1 MARKVTKVV
10 DKEIPTSDLGDN
22 LSTLL
27 TTANSFRNAQRSYIP
42 DKINYLIL
50 VPTLRC
56 NLSCSYCQ
64 VSRVAEK
71 ATGFDWS
78 EDTLKAVL
86 NFIDRLNFEKL
97 KIEFQGGEPLLALA
111 KLNRVRDHCRSNRYN
126 VEFVVCTNLQSLS
139 DEAIDFLSHD
149 DVMVSTSFDGTM
161 VNHEKQRMGSA
172 TEMSQ
177 FKSNIQNLFT
187 EFGSEK
193 ISLLPTL
200 DPLDLPDP
208 AELIDSFL
216 EFGVTSIFLRPVANY
231 GFARKAHD
239 AQKVSSSWYA
249 FHDKIISEMVRR
261 NFEDGTRLEDFY
273 LSLCLRRILRSDTNG
288 HVDLRNPNLLGR
300 DYIVIDYD
308 GTFYPTD
315 EARMLTRTG
324 QVDLSVGHIQN
335 EINQSKLDLLNSYS
349 SNYGDPDCDA
359 CKHQQYCGRDVID
372 DLSRYG
378 TIDLPRHQTEFCKR
392 QMYMYGL
399 IEEMLGSSDP
409 ATLHSLALW
418 ADIPNWD
425 PILSDILR

>member
-1 MARKVTKVV
+1 MTEVV
-10 DKEIPTSDLGDN
+10 DEQIVIPGLRDN
-22 LSTLL
+22 LLALRS
-27 TTANSFRNAQRSYIP
+27 TANSFRKAQRSYVP
-42 DKINYLIL
+42 DTINYLIL

-78 EDTLKAVL
+78 EDTLEAIL
-86 NFIDRLNFEKL
+86 TFIDQLNPEKL
-97 KIEFQGGEPLLALA
+97 KIEFQGGEPLLALSQ
-111 KLNRVRDHCRSNRYN
+111 LNRVRDHCRSKWSD
-126 VEFVVCTNLQSLS
+126 VEFVVCSNLHFLS
-139 DEAIDFLSHD
+139 DEARDFLSHD
-149 DVMVSTSFDGTM
+149 DVMISTSFDGT
-161 VNHEKQRMGSA
+161 VANHEKQRMSSA
-172 TEMSQ
+172 SEMRQ
-177 FKSNIQNLFT
+177 FMSNIHSLLS

-200 DPLDLPDP
+200 DPLALPDP
-208 AELIDSFL
+208 VELIDSFL
-216 EFGVTSIFLRPVANY
+216 QFGINSIFLRPVANY

-239 AQKVSSSWYA
+239 AQKVSASWYA
-249 FHDKIISEMVRR
+249 FHDKIVSEMVRR

-273 LSLCLRRILRSDTNG
+273 LSLCLRRVLRSDTNG

-300 DYIVIDYD
+300 DYIVVDYD

-324 QVDLSVGHIQN
+324 QVDLSIGHIKD
-335 EINQSKLDLLNSYS
+335 EIDQPKLDLLNSHN
-349 SNYGDPDCDA
+349 SNYGDPNCDI

-378 TIDLPRHQTEFCKR
+378 TIDVPRHQTEFCKR
-392 QMYMYGL
+392 HMYMFGL
-399 IEEMLGSSDP
+399 VEKMLVSSDP
-409 ATLHSLALW
+409 AVLHSLALW
-418 ADIPNWD
+418 ADIPEWD